1 MGLAVSCHIQS
12 KQSMAGTTT
21 SLALSFLLAG
31 FIFASAPQPQ
41 SRYPTVAAEPGE
53 ICTVCG
59 MPVSSD
65 DIAIILKGR
74 RMPVMKDMAAA
85 VLKNP
90 EAYFKNK
97 QAKSALFQED
107 FQAPP
112 GAAQAGV
119 SLGWFLAGLYVLSA
133 LIFGGLS
140 GVAAVAKGLPPISS
154 FLAGFCLSV
163 FGYLDVLTR
172 TSRPESGEVPAG
184 LVKVPVTQS
193 LLACPQC
200 GNTNHPAAA
209 SCAVCH
215 VSLSPQGQ
223 SDLSRVG

>member
-1 MGLAVSCHIQS
+1 VGLAVSCHIQS

-193 LLACPQC
+193 PLACPQC

>member
-1 MGLAVSCHIQS
+1 
-12 KQSMAGTTT
+12 MARATT
-21 SLALSFLLAG
+21 LLVLWILLAG
-31 FIFASAPQPQ
+31 FAFASEPQPQ
-41 SRYPTVAAEPGE
+41 SRYPTVAANVGE
-53 ICTVCG
+53 ICVVCG
-59 MPVSSD
+59 MPVSSG

-85 VLKNP
+85 VLKDP
-90 EAYFKNK
+90 EIYFKSK
-97 QAKSALFQED
+97 QAKGALFQED

-112 GAAQAGV
+112 GAVQAGV

-154 FLAGFCLSV
+154 FCFGLGLSV
-163 FGYLDVLTR
+163 FGYLYVLTTPSR
-172 TSRPESGEVPAG
+172 TASPGVPAG

-193 LLACPQC
+193 PLACPQC
-200 GNTNHPAAA
+200 GNTNHPAAP
-209 SCAVCH
+209 SCAACH

-223 SDLSRVG
+223 SDLSRAG

>member
-1 MGLAVSCHIQS
+1 MTRA
-12 KQSMAGTTT
+12 TT
-21 SLALSFLLAG
+21 SLLWLLLAG
-31 FIFASAPQPQ
+31 FVFASEPQLQ
-41 SRYPTVAAEPGE
+41 SRYPTVAAKAGE
-53 ICTVCG
+53 ICIVCG
-59 MPVSSD
+59 MPVSSG

-90 EAYFKNK
+90 EIYFKSK
-97 QAKSALFQED
+97 QAKGALFQED
-107 FQAPP
+107 FQTPP

-154 FLAGFCLSV
+154 FFFGLGLSV
-163 FGYLDVLTR
+163 FGYLYVLTR
-172 TSRPESGEVPAG
+172 PSQTASPSVPAG

-193 LLACPQC
+193 PLACPQC

-209 SCAVCH
+209 TCAACH

-223 SDLSRVG
+223 SDLSRAG